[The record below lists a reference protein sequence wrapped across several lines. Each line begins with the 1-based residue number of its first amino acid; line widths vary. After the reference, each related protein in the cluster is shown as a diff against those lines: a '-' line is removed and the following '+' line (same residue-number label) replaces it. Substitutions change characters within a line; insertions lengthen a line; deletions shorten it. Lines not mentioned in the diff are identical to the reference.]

1 MCPLWVKYVYT
12 YIVSN
17 NAHQTE
23 RLIMSS
29 ANWKAKAKA
38 LLAKIAKANA
48 KSAKLRTKQVFDHSV
63 FAEQMYKAQ
72 ASPKITA
79 KLSVRAHAV
88 KFGVVV
94 DQRKVCA
101 KAVTLNDKGVMR
113 PELAVLAIM
122 QTLQKHDKSLVNV
135 GYVRLCVNGTPEASD
150 ITNDD
155 AYKVV
160 LYRK

>member
-1 MCPLWVKYVYT
+1 MRTFGSFVVYA

-17 NAHQTE
+17 NAHLTE
-23 RLIMSS
+23 RLTMSTS
-29 ANWKAKAKA
+29 PKMKAKA

-72 ASPKITA
+72 ASPKMTD

>member
-1 MCPLWVKYVYT
+1 MCPLWLKVVYT

-38 LLAKIAKANA
+38 LLAKIARANA
-48 KSAKLRTKQVFDHSV
+48 KSGKLRVKQVFDHSA

-72 ASPKITA
+72 ASPK
-79 KLSVRAHAV
+79 LSKNLSARAHAV
-88 KFGVVV
+88 KFGIVV

-122 QTLQKHDKSLVNV
+122 QTLQKFDKSLLNV

-150 ITNDD
+150 MNNDD

>member
-1 MCPLWVKYVYT
+1 MCPLWVKCVYT
-12 YIVSN
+12 YIVST
-17 NAHQTE
+17 NAHLTE
-23 RLIMSS
+23 RLIMSTS
-29 ANWKAKAKA
+29 PKMKAKA
-38 LLAKIAKANA
+38 LITKIAKANV
-48 KSAKLRTKQVFDHSV
+48 KSGKLRVKQVFDHSV

-72 ASPKITA
+72 ASPKLSSN
-79 KLSVRAHAV
+79 LSVRAHAV
-88 KFGVVV
+88 KFGIVV

-113 PELAVLAIM
+113 PELSVLAIM
-122 QTLQKHDKSLVNV
+122 QTLQKFDKSLVNV

-150 ITNDD
+150 MNNDD

>member
-1 MCPLWVKYVYT
+1 MCPLWWKVVYA
-12 YIVSN
+12 YIVSK
-17 NAHQTE
+17 NAHLTE
-23 RLIMSS
+23 RLIMS
-29 ANWKAKAKA
+29 ATPKEKAKVIM
-38 LLAKIAKANA
+38 AKIMKANV
-48 KSAKLRTKQVFDHSV
+48 KSAKLRTKQAFDHTA

-72 ASPKITA
+72 ASPKITD

-101 KAVTLNDKGVMR
+101 KSVTLNAKGVMR

-122 QTLQKHDKSLVNV
+122 QTLQKFDKSLVNV

-150 ITNDD
+150 MKNDD

>member
-1 MCPLWVKYVYT
+1 MCPLWVKCVYT
-12 YIVSN
+12 YIMSN
-17 NAHQTE
+17 NAHLTE
-23 RLIMSS
+23 RLIMSTS
-29 ANWKAKAKA
+29 PKMKAKA
-38 LLAKIAKANA
+38 LIAKIAKANV
-48 KSAKLRTKQVFDHSV
+48 KSGKLRVKQVFDHSV

-72 ASPKITA
+72 ASPK
-79 KLSVRAHAV
+79 LSSNLSARAHAV

-122 QTLQKHDKSLVNV
+122 QTLQKFDKSLVNV

-150 ITNDD
+150 MNNDD

>member
-1 MCPLWVKYVYT
+1 MCPLWANYVYT
-12 YIVSN
+12 YIMSN
-17 NAHQTE
+17 NAHLTE
-23 RLIMSS
+23 RLIMSTS
-29 ANWKAKAKA
+29 PKMKAKA
-38 LLAKIAKANA
+38 LITKIARANV
-48 KSAKLRTKQVFDHSV
+48 KSGKLRIKQVFDHSV

-72 ASPKITA
+72 ASPKLSSN
-79 KLSVRAHAV
+79 LSVRAHAV
-88 KFGVVV
+88 KFGIVV

-101 KAVTLNDKGVMR
+101 KSVTLNDKGVMR

-122 QTLQKHDKSLVNV
+122 QTLQKFDKSLVNV

-150 ITNDD
+150 MNNDD

>member
-12 YIVSN
+12 YIMSN
-17 NAHQTE
+17 NAHLTE
-23 RLIMSS
+23 RFIMSTS
-29 ANWKAKAKA
+29 PKMKAKAIIT
-38 LLAKIAKANA
+38 KIAKANV
-48 KSAKLRTKQVFDHSV
+48 KSGKLRVKQVFDHSV

-72 ASPKITA
+72 ASPKLSSN
-79 KLSVRAHAV
+79 LSVRAHAV
-88 KFGVVV
+88 KFGIVV

-122 QTLQKHDKSLVNV
+122 QTLQKFDKSLVNV

-150 ITNDD
+150 MNNDD

>member
-1 MCPLWVKYVYT
+1 
-12 YIVSN
+12 
-17 NAHQTE
+17 
-23 RLIMSS
+23 MSTS
-29 ANWKAKAKA
+29 PKMKAKAII
-38 LLAKIAKANA
+38 AKIARANA
-48 KSAKLRTKQVFDHSV
+48 KSGKLRVKQVFDHSV

-72 ASPKITA
+72 ASPK
-79 KLSVRAHAV
+79 LSKNLSARAHAV

-101 KAVTLNDKGVMR
+101 KSVTLNGAGVMR

-122 QTLQKHDKSLVNV
+122 QTLQKFDKSLVNV

>member
-1 MCPLWVKYVYT
+1 M
-12 YIVSN
+12 
-17 NAHQTE
+17 
-23 RLIMSS
+23 
-29 ANWKAKAKA
+29 KAKA

-72 ASPKITA
+72 ASPK
-79 KLSVRAHAV
+79 LSSNLSARAHAV

-101 KAVTLNDKGVMR
+101 KAVTLNGAGVMR

>member
-1 MCPLWVKYVYT
+1 MRTFGSFVVYA

-23 RLIMSS
+23 RLTMSTS
-29 ANWKAKAKA
+29 PKMKAKA
-38 LLAKIAKANA
+38 LIAKIAKANV

-122 QTLQKHDKSLVNV
+122 LTLQKHDKSLANV

>member
-1 MCPLWVKYVYT
+1 MRTIWSFIVYA
-12 YIVSN
+12 YIMSN
-17 NAHQTE
+17 NAHLTE

-72 ASPKITA
+72 ASPK
-79 KLSVRAHAV
+79 LSKNLSARAHAV

-122 QTLQKHDKSLVNV
+122 QTLQKHDKSLLNV

-150 ITNDD
+150 MNNDD

>member
-1 MCPLWVKYVYT
+1 
-12 YIVSN
+12 
-17 NAHQTE
+17 
-23 RLIMSS
+23 MSS
-29 ANWKAKAKA
+29 SSWKAKAKA
-38 LLAKIAKANA
+38 LIAKIAKANA

-72 ASPKITA
+72 ASPK
-79 KLSVRAHAV
+79 LSKNLSARAHAV

-94 DQRKVCA
+94 YQRKVCA
-101 KAVTLNDKGVMR
+101 KAVTLNGAGVMR

-122 QTLQKHDKSLVNV
+122 LTLQKHDKSLANV

>member
-1 MCPLWVKYVYT
+1 M
-12 YIVSN
+12 SN
-17 NAHQTE
+17 NAHLTE
-23 RLIMSS
+23 RLIMSTS
-29 ANWKAKAKA
+29 PKMKAKA
-38 LLAKIAKANA
+38 LITKIAKANV
-48 KSAKLRTKQVFDHSV
+48 KSGKLRVKQVFDHSV

-72 ASPKITA
+72 ASPKLSSN
-79 KLSVRAHAV
+79 LSVRAHAV
-88 KFGVVV
+88 KFGIVV

-122 QTLQKHDKSLVNV
+122 QTLQKFDKSLVNV

-150 ITNDD
+150 MNNDD

>member
-1 MCPLWVKYVYT
+1 MRPLWVKYVYT
-12 YIVSN
+12 YIMSN
-17 NAHQTE
+17 NAHLTE
-23 RLIMSS
+23 RLIMSTS
-29 ANWKAKAKA
+29 PKMKAKA
-38 LLAKIAKANA
+38 LIAKIAKANV
-48 KSAKLRTKQVFDHSV
+48 KSAKLRTKQVFDHLV

-72 ASPKITA
+72 ASPKMTD

-101 KAVTLNDKGVMR
+101 KPVTLNDKGVMR

-150 ITNDD
+150 MNNDD